1 MSIDR
6 EDAFTKKVKQEL
18 DRHADA
24 VDELTAARLQALR
37 KTALTTAARPGLS
50 WLPATGLA
58 AAAAVLVAVLV
69 LNLVPG
75 DINDLPGDTELLSQ
89 MDDLELFEELEF
101 YAWLEATQSSS

>member
-6 EDAFTKKVKQEL
+6 EDTFTEKVKQEL

-24 VDELTAARLQALR
+24 VDELTAARLQAIR
-37 KTALTTAARPGLS
+37 KTALARATRPGFN

-58 AAAAVLVAVLV
+58 AVAAVLVAVLV
-69 LNLVPG
+69 WNHVPT
-75 DINDLPGDTELLSQ
+75 DINGLPGDAELLSQ
-89 MDDLELFEELEF
+89 IEDLELLEELEF